1 MVSLQTVAGALER
14 VSVSAY
20 DFASLS
26 NGALRLSYGTAHM
39 SRVVQFWNEA
49 GMERWMAM
57 GSPEV
62 WTPGLIAASSL
73 FLTHRSL

>member
-39 SRVVQFWNEA
+39 SRVV
-49 GMERWMAM
+49 
-57 GSPEV
+57 
-62 WTPGLIAASSL
+62 
-73 FLTHRSL
+73 